1 MNKLFRW
8 LKENWIIL
16 LVVAQP
22 LLDVLAFWT
31 ASESGTAAG
40 YIRLG
45 VMVVICLWL
54 LVRERKNRRFLIGIF
69 IIALVFGLHV
79 VNGFRVGYRDFTGDL
94 NYAVK
99 VAYMPVMMVCF
110 CCLIKDDAKK
120 KLIIKGLMI
129 NAFIEASLIVISYV
143 TGTYTTTYGPGLG
156 ISGWVIENNRCCHSD
171 ILSALCIFMGL
182 LAVTSERPV
191 LNIGLPIA
199 ITAIFLTNGTQACYL
214 SLFAVM
220 VGYPVFLL
228 VRSKI
233 KKEALTKSQRLV
245 SITMACMFAFSIII
259 YPCTP
264 RCKMEEIE
272 RSFYNDTQEKFEQK
286 MYALGYDL
294 YEMTPQEKMDNPE
307 VHQCLVD
314 YYKPFMYSGVPSM
327 MEKFDID
334 RIIWKYN
341 TTHDATVL
349 GDNREMKQVYA
360 SLLFE
365 DCDVLT
371 RFTGFEFA
379 TIGQDLTADLEN
391 DWYAIFFYYGYI
403 GFAAYVFMVLYML
416 YRIFRLLRS
425 DFRASLTDA
434 NFALLLCFCIQLGL
448 GYFSGAT
455 MRRPNASI
463 YLALV
468 TALIYFSTSNRKGE
482 TIIHEGRSEN

>member
-1 MNKLFRW
+1 MIKIKDW
-8 LKENWIIL
+8 LKEYWLVL

-31 ASESGTAAG
+31 ASDSGTLAG
-40 YIRLG
+40 KIRLA
-45 VMVVICLWL
+45 VMVLLCLWL
-54 LVRERKNRRFLIGIF
+54 LFKERKNKRF
-69 IIALVFGLHV
+69 IIAFLCIAAVFGLHII
-79 VNGFRVGYRDFTGDL
+79 NGFRVGYKDFSGDVS
-94 NYAVK
+94 YAVK
-99 VAYMPVMMVCF
+99 VAYMPVMAL
-110 CCLIKDDAKK
+110 CLCSLIDDTKK
-120 KLIIKGLMI
+120 RSIVIKGLII
-129 NAFIEASLIVISYV
+129 NGFIEASLIVISYV

-171 ILSALCIFMGL
+171 ILSALCIFLGYF
-182 LAVTSERPV
+182 AVSSNKKWI
-191 LNIGLPIA
+191 NILLPIA

-228 VRSKI
+228 VRSGI
-233 KKEALTKSQRLV
+233 KKETLTASQRIV

-259 YPCTP
+259 YPYTP

-272 RSFYNDTQEKFEQK
+272 KSFYSDTQEKFEQK
-286 MYALGYDL
+286 MTAMGYDL

-307 VHQCLVD
+307 VHEALVE
-314 YYKPFMYSGVPSM
+314 YYKPFIYSGVPSM

-341 TTHDATVL
+341 TTHDATVI

-365 DCDVLT
+365 DCDLLT
-371 RFTGFEFA
+371 RITGFEFA
-379 TIGQDLTADLEN
+379 TIGEDLTADLEN
-391 DWYAIFFYYGYI
+391 DWYAIFFYYGYL
-403 GFAAYVFMVLYML
+403 GFAGYVGLVLYML
-416 YRIFRLLRS
+416 YRIIKLLKS
-425 DFRASLTDA
+425 EFKGSLTES
-434 NFALLLCFCIQLGL
+434 NFAMLLCFCIQLGL

-463 YLALV
+463 YLAFV
-468 TALIYFSTSNRKGE
+468 IALIYFSTSLVNTNSKKE
-482 TIIHEGRSEN
+482 SALEA

>member
-1 MNKLFRW
+1 MAKTIKW
-8 LKENWIIL
+8 LKEYWVVL
-16 LVVAQP
+16 LVIAQP
-22 LLDVLAFWT
+22 LLDVIAFWT
-31 ASESGTAAG
+31 ASDEGTVSGK
-40 YIRLG
+40 IRLAIMMILC
-45 VMVVICLWL
+45 VWL
-54 LVRERKNRRFLIGIF
+54 IIKERRNKKFLLAVF
-69 IIALVFGLHV
+69 AAALVFGLHIL
-79 VNGFRVGYRDFTGDL
+79 NGFRVGYRDFTGDL
-94 NYAVK
+94 SYAVK
-99 VAYMPVMMVCF
+99 VAYMPVMAI
-110 CCLIKDDAKK
+110 CLCAVIDDEKK
-120 KLIIKGLMI
+120 KRAVIWSLMI
-129 NAFIEASLIVISYV
+129 NGLIEASLIVISYV

-171 ILSALCIFMGL
+171 ILSALCIFLGL
-182 LAVTSERPV
+182 LAVESEKPL
-191 LNIGLPIA
+191 LNILIPIG

-220 VGYPVFLL
+220 VGYPVYLI

-233 KKEALTKSQRLV
+233 RKEALTKSQRIV

-259 YPCTP
+259 YPFTP

-272 RSFYNDTQEKFEQK
+272 RSFYNDTQEKFEKK
-286 MYALGYDL
+286 MYAMGYDL

-307 VHQCLVD
+307 VHECLVE
-314 YYKPFMYSGVPSM
+314 YYKPFIYSGVPSM

-341 TTHDATVL
+341 TTHDATVI

-365 DCDVLT
+365 DCDLLT

-403 GFAAYVFMVLYML
+403 GFGAYVLLMLYMF
-416 YRIFRLLRS
+416 YRIYKLLKA
-425 DFRASLTDA
+425 DYKGSLTDT
-434 NFALLLCFCIQLGL
+434 NFGLLLCFCIQLGL

-463 YLALV
+463 YLAFV
-468 TALIYFSTSNRKGE
+468 IALIYCSTRLRKQGGE
-482 TIIHEGRSEN
+482 ALEA